1 EEVEIKEHFIKFETV
16 HDTTGKGL
24 SETIMFML
32 DQLGMKISD
41 CRGQGYDNGAN
52 MWGIYQG
59 VQANILRVNPKAF
72 YVPCGS
78 HNLNLLLGDIAKS
91 STQALYLFGVLQKI
105 YTIFAASTSRWDV
118 LQKHVEKITPKP
130 LSETRWECRFDS
142 VKAIRFQVRQFR
154 NALIEIGNNA
164 SDNKLKIEI
173 LSIVRKI
180 NEFEFIANLIIWY
193 EILSKINIVS
203 KVLQNQKMQID
214 LAKKHLKGLN
224 VAILCGIQK

>member
-1 EEVEIKEHFIKFETV
+1 MLI
-16 HDTTGKGL
+16 
-24 SETIMFML
+24 L
-32 DQLGMKISD
+32 DQLGIKISD

-52 MWGIYQG
+52 MRGIYQG
-59 VQANILRVNPKAF
+59 VQANILRVNPKAL

-91 STQALYLFGVLQKI
+91 STQALHFFGVLQKI

-118 LQKHVEKITPKP
+118 LKKHVEKITPKP

-173 LSIVRKI
+173 LSIVR
-180 NEFEFIANLIIWY
+180 FCL
-193 EILSKINIVS
+193 
-203 KVLQNQKMQID
+203 
-214 LAKKHLKGLN
+214 
-224 VAILCGIQK
+224 

>member
-1 EEVEIKEHFIKFETV
+1 IRRAKYYSILLDCTPDVSHQEQLSVVLRYVNITDKEVEIKEHFIKFEIV

-24 SETIMFML
+24 SETIMLIL
-32 DQLGMKISD
+32 DQLGIKISD

-52 MWGIYQG
+52 MRGIYQG
-59 VQANILRVNPKAF
+59 VQANILRVNPKAL

-91 STQALYLFGVLQKI
+91 STQALHFFGVLQKI

-118 LQKHVEKITPKP
+118 LKKHVEKITPKP

-173 LSIVRKI
+173 LSIVR
-180 NEFEFIANLIIWY
+180 FCL
-193 EILSKINIVS
+193 
-203 KVLQNQKMQID
+203 
-214 LAKKHLKGLN
+214 
-224 VAILCGIQK
+224 